1 MYMYYVCTYVYS
13 IDFKCVYTLFV
24 RILIS
29 KIKHQCLY
37 VCMNDKLSVYM
48 MKELHWRRLAPTKM
62 KTKTKL
68 PMGRTSV
75 GTAAVAQKTAAY
87 CPMAVQAYA
96 VVPYRKYENRRTTYI
111 HMYIYIH
118 TEYFN
123 PL

>member
-1 MYMYYVCTYVYS
+1 
-13 IDFKCVYTLFV
+13 
-24 RILIS
+24 
-29 KIKHQCLY
+29 
-37 VCMNDKLSVYM
+37 MNDKFSVYM

-75 GTAAVAQKTAAY
+75 GTAVVAQKTAAY

-96 VVPYRKYENRRTTYI
+96 VVPYRKYQNKRTT
-111 HMYIYIH
+111 YIH